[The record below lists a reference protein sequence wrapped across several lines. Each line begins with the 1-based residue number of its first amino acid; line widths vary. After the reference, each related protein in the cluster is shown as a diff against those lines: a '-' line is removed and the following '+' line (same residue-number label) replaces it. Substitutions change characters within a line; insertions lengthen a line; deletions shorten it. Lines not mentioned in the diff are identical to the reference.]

1 MQFVPEDSPAL
12 MEGLGWKSCGYWR
25 PSRKHWRCRKGDH
38 FPSKIILVRHCLY
51 STSHYRKPSA
61 KAPVIHPGDEAL
73 FLVWGGEGSAL
84 RCLTEALRPDML
96 GIAVLVGEKA

>member
-38 FPSKIILVRHCLY
+38 FPSKIINRCGKTPWNWPRKMY
-51 STSHYRKPSA
+51 SSKLEISSSLTHWPVQKQADCYTVTSNVIGSDYRST
-61 KAPVIHPGDEAL
+61 L
-73 FLVWGGEGSAL
+73 STRRW
-84 RCLTEALRPDML
+84 
-96 GIAVLVGEKA
+96 